1 MPILYTWMRNPFCN
15 FAFVLHWAI
24 FPIQFNHCR
33 FLTVCSRL
41 ACVSSVMDAHGR
53 LPNKNA
59 YNFPSSPMNWRTHV
73 NHEPIVY
80 NIDIV
85 LSRFNFSKLME
96 SLHPCI
102 SVASLC
108 RQRASIRV
116 LMTWQIARDFRG
128 FVVTVHNISVL
139 QQCICTDLV
148 GRKSCVMEGLK
159 FEDGQRWKKDKCTVC
174 DCKVSSFT
182 K

>member
-24 FPIQFNHCR
+24 FPFN
-33 FLTVCSRL
+33 LTIVGLFTFSVRL
-41 ACVSSVMDAHGR
+41 VSYGCTRKVAKQECLVTSQVHPWIDGRTLTMNQLFITLTLFYQVSV
-53 LPNKNA
+53 
-59 YNFPSSPMNWRTHV
+59 SP
-73 NHEPIVY
+73 
-80 NIDIV
+80 
-85 LSRFNFSKLME
+85 KLMA
-96 SLHPCI
+96 SLYPCI

-116 LMTWQIARDFRG
+116 LMMRQIARDFCG
-128 FVVTVHNISVL
+128 FVVTIHNIYVL
-139 QQCICTDLV
+139 QQCKCTDIV